1 MVLVQLLV
9 YLAVVVFFVAVGAK
23 IWKYATTPPH
33 LRWELA
39 PVPHE
44 PDKRKYGG
52 SYFEELEWWKSPPKK
67 SLATELLAMAEEI
80 LFLKGVYHHNRSL
93 WYASYPFH
101 LGLYLLVGLIGLL
114 LVGAIAT
121 LAGVP
126 VEAASPWFFGR
137 AIFFATILAGY
148 AGLTLALV
156 GCIGLL
162 LKRTR
167 DPALRPMTSPADL
180 ANLVYILVLLATAL
194 LAWLLT
200 DQTFSTSREI
210 VRSFLRFEVLPASTG
225 PIVVLELA
233 LFAGFLFYMPFTRMT
248 HFFAKYFT
256 YHKVRWEDDPNLPG
270 GPYEERMKPVLQY
283 AVTWKGPHVQKGKTW
298 VELATSDLPSE
309 ESK

>member
-1 MVLVQLLV
+1 MVMVQILV
-9 YLAVVVFFVAVGAK
+9 YLAVIVFVVAIGAK
-23 IWKYATTPPH
+23 IWRYATTPPH

-44 PDKRKYGG
+44 ADKREYGG
-52 SYFEELEWWKSPPKK
+52 SYFEELEWWKSKPKK
-67 SLATELLAMAEEI
+67 SLVTELMAMAEEI
-80 LFLKGVYHHNRSL
+80 LLLKGVYHHNRGL

-114 LVGAIAT
+114 IVGALAP

-126 VEAASPWFFGR
+126 VEAASPAWIGR

-148 AGLTLALV
+148 AGLTLALI
-156 GCIGLL
+156 GCVGLL
-162 LKRTR
+162 VKRTQ
-167 DPALRPMTSPADL
+167 DPALRPMTSTADL

-200 DQTFSTSREI
+200 DQTFATSREI
-210 VRSFLRFEVLPASTG
+210 VSSFLRFQNLPDAG
-225 PIVVLELA
+225 PIVVLELT
-233 LFAGFLFYMPFTRMT
+233 LFAGFLLYMPFTRMT

-270 GPYEERMKPVLQY
+270 GPYEEKMKTALNY
-283 AVTWKGPHVQKGKTW
+283 NVTWKGPHVQTGKTW